1 MNIYNSCHLFF
12 KQQRVVTCSR
22 GKWLFVYVCGPWYF
36 GTLVAS
42 EKAHTRR
49 TNAKCKTVPF
59 WLVDGRSSGTVL
71 V

>member
-1 MNIYNSCHLFF
+1 
-12 KQQRVVTCSR
+12 
-22 GKWLFVYVCGPWYF
+22 
-36 GTLVAS
+36 LVAS
-42 EKAHTRR
+42 EKAHTHTRR